1 MFLFVAPPPAGV
13 KGKCRRQDGSGRDAD
28 CSGDS
33 TVSTRQSRQS
43 GFFQSGTS
51 IQFLSV
57 QSLLLRVCS
66 AFTWAVLSLHTLFN
80 CPVIQASAPR
90 STTVILV
97 KNLPAGVTAAE
108 LEELFSPHGSL
119 GRVVLPPSGLT
130 AIVEFMESTE
140 AKRAFKRLAYSKVRG
155 SLHQQLLYFLLSLY
169 AQTTKTQQGCFD
181 SFLLFNAKGV
191 RSNPAGQ

>member
-1 MFLFVAPPPAGV
+1 M
-13 KGKCRRQDGSGRDAD
+13 
-28 CSGDS
+28 
-33 TVSTRQSRQS
+33 
-43 GFFQSGTS
+43 
-51 IQFLSV
+51 
-57 QSLLLRVCS
+57 
-66 AFTWAVLSLHTLFN
+66 
-80 CPVIQASAPR
+80 
-90 STTVILV
+90 ILV

-130 AIVEFMESTE
+130 AIVEFLESTE

-155 SLHQQLLYFLLSLY
+155 SLHQQLPYFLLSLY

-191 RSNPAGQ
+191 SSNPAGQ